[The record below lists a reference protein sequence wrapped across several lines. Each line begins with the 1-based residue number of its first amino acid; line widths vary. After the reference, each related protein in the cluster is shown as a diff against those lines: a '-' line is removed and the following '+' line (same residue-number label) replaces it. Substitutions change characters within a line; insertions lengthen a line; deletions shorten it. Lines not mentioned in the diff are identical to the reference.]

1 MFFFWRFFQI
11 ILVVLKYGVLKH
23 GNKPLRLR
31 LTLEKLSG
39 AFIKLGQIMS
49 MRFDLLP
56 PEYCFELIS
65 LLDKV
70 PPLSK
75 KEVDKV
81 FKKEFKKKPD
91 KIFASFDYQQIASA
105 SFGQVH
111 LAYLISGEKVAVKI
125 QRPGIQRKLKVDI
138 LFLKFT
144 AWFCDVFGLLKA
156 LSLSRIVEEFKKWS
170 YEEIDYEIEA
180 NNTEDLRIHILKYPT
195 MIAPKIFQEYTTKG
209 VLTEEFLEGISLS
222 SVINQ
227 LNLAAGINFK
237 QFSEL
242 LFYNSMTQYFIEG
255 VFHADPHPANILILE
270 QNKIGYVDL
279 GITGHVNENRVFMAD
294 FTKAVGDVNY
304 TAMTEAF
311 FNLSL
316 FKIKLPTELL
326 NQYPELQ
333 AVIKEIKQVASSLL
347 IAEFKKHTDEWLAA
361 IENPQAPTYAKS
373 AALSFLKLVQAAG
386 KYHIRLP
393 ADVIL
398 FIRTLVIL
406 DMVALRFDSSFN
418 LSVVIKK
425 FFIENKQKIDEIKSM
440 IIGQISQKEM
450 EEKRIETRLF
460 RPKPIMDK
468 ETLEKYLEWILY
480 FAAKH
485 KQIRDMLPE
494 KLRQLI

>member
-11 ILVVLKYGVLKH
+11 ILVVLKYGVLKR
-23 GNKPLRLR
+23 GDKPKRLR
-31 LTLEKLSG
+31 LTLEELSG

-56 PEYCFELIS
+56 PEYCFELIG

-70 PPLSK
+70 SPLSK

-81 FKKEFKKKPD
+81 FLKEFKKKPD

-138 LFLKFT
+138 LFLKFI
-144 AWFCDVFGLLKA
+144 AWFCDVFNLLKA
-156 LSLSRIVEEFKKWS
+156 LSFGRIVKEFKKWS

-180 NNTEDLRIHILKYPT
+180 NNTEDLRTHILKYPT
-195 MIAPKIFQEYTTKG
+195 MIAPKIFQEYTTKR

-222 SVINQ
+222 SIISRP
-227 LNLAAGINFK
+227 NLAAGIDLK

-242 LFYNSMTQYFIEG
+242 LLYNCMTQYFIEG
-255 VFHADPHPANILILE
+255 VFQADPHPANILILAE
-270 QNKIGYVDL
+270 NKIGFIDL

-294 FTKAVGDVNY
+294 CIRAVGDVNY
-304 TAMTEAF
+304 AAMAEAF
-311 FNLSL
+311 SNLSL

-333 AVIKEIKQVASSLL
+333 AVIKEIKQIVLSLL
-347 IAEFKKHTDEWLAA
+347 TAEFKKITNEWYAA

-373 AALSFLKLVQAAG
+373 AALSFLKLVQAAS

-398 FIRTLVIL
+398 FIRALVII
-406 DMVALRFDSSFN
+406 DMVALRLDPTFN
-418 LSVVIKK
+418 LSVVIKR
-425 FFIENKQKIDEIKSM
+425 FFNENKQKIDEIKSM
-440 IIGQISQKEM
+440 IIEKISQD
-450 EEKRIETRLF
+450 EKRITIKLF
-460 RPKPIMDK
+460 QPKPVIDK
-468 ETLEKYLEWILY
+468 EILEKYLEWILY

-494 KLRQLI
+494 KLRRLI